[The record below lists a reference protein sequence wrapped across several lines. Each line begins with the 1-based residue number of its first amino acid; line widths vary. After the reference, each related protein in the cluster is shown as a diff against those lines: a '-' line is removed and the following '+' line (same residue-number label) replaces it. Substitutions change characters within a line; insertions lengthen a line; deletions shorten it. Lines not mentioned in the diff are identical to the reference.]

1 MGSGIKQGAS
11 ESPQLFSFAME
22 LALVEASTQYCW
34 GRFERVLPELEQSDL
49 LFMDDG
55 ILWTR
60 ECGDLQCKIE
70 EFSRVLRNYGLA
82 LNLRKCQLYYCTP
95 RVSRPHLI
103 RVDGVTLEGRDEME
117 VMGLQ
122 FSQGQSLTQLIQ
134 PLLTR
139 AQTKF
144 WSIKHLLRGRAPT
157 VARLKLFHRVVSNS
171 ALWCV
176 SAFPPDKGAL
186 KAMNTKQ
193 ALLIGWL
200 LKLGRRADETW
211 LSFRHRI
218 VRSARSMM
226 VKAGIPR
233 WSTCWLERW
242 WGFAGHGVRAV
253 LRDEPP
259 LSSILDATRTWSWW
273 NLEKLRPTGARH
285 PHHYPR
291 LTNLE
296 LSMNKACAGMWR
308 EFAHDRGLWAE
319 KLKNWIEQNDLPWA
333 SGLQLCLTDF

>member
-1 MGSGIKQGAS
+1 
-11 ESPQLFSFAME
+11 
-22 LALVEASTQYCW
+22 
-34 GRFERVLPELEQSDL
+34 
-49 LFMDDG
+49 MDDG

-82 LNLRKCQLYYCTP
+82 LNLRKCQLYCTP

-157 VARLKLFHRVVSNS
+157 LARLKLFHRVVSNS

-211 LSFRHRI
+211 LSFRQRI

-273 NLEKLRPTGARH
+273 NLEKLRRTGARH
-285 PHHYPR
+285 PHHNPR

-308 EFAHDRGLWAE
+308 EFAHDRGLWAGHRGCSC
-319 KLKNWIEQNDLPWA
+319 A
-333 SGLQLCLTDF
+333 